1 MKSAGLVLVALVV
14 MAGCGGEAPV
24 EPTTEAP
31 AIETAAPAAAE
42 VPMTEAAAPAAAETA
57 VAPATEAVAAVGK
70 DVGGIMMFDLPP
82 VTIGPYTVEPMY
94 EEKLEDG
101 HFNLR
106 ITGGEVAAVR
116 EWVGPEDASGVMVVK
131 TEIERDYW
139 HGHVEMPNPIPAD
152 ARLWIE
158 IETPSGEL
166 LKGSTPVK

>member
-1 MKSAGLVLVALVV
+1 MKNVGLVLIAMAV
-14 MAGCGGEAPV
+14 MAGCSGEAPV
-24 EPTTEAP
+24 EPTAEAP
-31 AIETAAPAAAE
+31 APEVAAPVAPADAEVAVNEVAAPAAVE
-42 VPMTEAAAPAAAETA
+42 
-57 VAPATEAVAAVGK
+57 APATEAVATGGK
-70 DVGGIMMFDLPP
+70 DVGGIMMFDLPT
-82 VTIGPYTVEPMY
+82 VTIGAYTVQPMY

-158 IETPSGEL
+158 IETPTGEL
-166 LKGSTPVK
+166 LKGSTTLK